1 MTATALPASRT
12 SDASDAASDRALNF
26 AARFWLTTAVIGQ
39 WLFFVYIAGFYGP
52 STLSGDIAAW
62 SRNSMLLK
70 GYVPGDTAGNIAFG
84 AHALLAGIIAFG
96 GALQLVPQLR
106 SRWPAL
112 HRWNGRVFIL
122 VAIAVSLTGFYM
134 VWVRH
139 TSTSLLG
146 AIATSTN
153 GVLIIGSAIL
163 AWRAARRRDLLA
175 HRRWALRLYLVANAQ
190 WFTRVGFFAWM
201 VIGGGLFHAPKAL
214 TGQVFDAWSFGCFL
228 VPLGVL
234 DLYLRARD
242 SVSSAGRIAMAG
254 GLVILTALMAVGIF
268 AYSGMSLS
276 LLAKA

>member
-1 MTATALPASRT
+1 MTATALPDRRT
-12 SDASDAASDRALNF
+12 LGVDADRILDAA
-26 AARFWLTTAVIGQ
+26 ARLWLLTAVVGQ
-39 WLFFVYIAGFYGP
+39 WLFFAYIAGFYGP

-62 SRNSMLLK
+62 GRNTMLLK

-96 GALQLVPQLR
+96 GALQLIPQLR
-106 SRWPAL
+106 ARWPAL
-112 HRWNGRVFIL
+112 HRWNGRLFMVT
-122 VAIAVSLTGFYM
+122 AIGVSLTGFYM

-139 TSTSLLG
+139 STPTLLG
-146 AIATSTN
+146 AIATSLN
-153 GVLIIGSAIL
+153 GTLIIGTAIL
-163 AWRAARRRDLLA
+163 AWRAARSRDLAA

-201 VIGGGLFHAPKAL
+201 LIGGGLFHAPKAL
-214 TGQVFDAWSFGCFL
+214 TGQVFDAWGFGCFL

-242 SVSSAGRIAMAG
+242 SAASGGRIAMAG
-254 GLVILTALMAVGIF
+254 GLVVLTALMAVGIF

-276 LLAKA
+276 LLTKT

>member
-1 MTATALPASRT
+1 MTATALPDRRPP
-12 SDASDAASDRALNF
+12 DADAARALSA
-26 AARFWLTTAVIGQ
+26 AARVWLLTAVIGQ

-96 GALQLVPQLR
+96 GALQLAPQLR

-112 HRWNGRVFIL
+112 HRWNGRLFMV
-122 VAIAVSLTGFYM
+122 VAIGVSLTGFYM

-139 TSTSLLG
+139 TWTSLLG
-146 AIATSTN
+146 ATAISLN
-153 GVLIIGSAIL
+153 GLLIIGSAIQ
-163 AWRAARRRDLLA
+163 AWRAARGGDLVA

-190 WFTRVGFFAWM
+190 WFTRVGFFAWLL
-201 VIGGGLFHAPKAL
+201 IGHGLFHAPKAL

-234 DLYLRARD
+234 DLYLRAKD
-242 SVSSAGRIAMAG
+242 STGSGGRIAMAG
-254 GLVILTALMAVGIF
+254 GLAVLTTLMAVGIF

-276 LLAKA
+276 LLTKT